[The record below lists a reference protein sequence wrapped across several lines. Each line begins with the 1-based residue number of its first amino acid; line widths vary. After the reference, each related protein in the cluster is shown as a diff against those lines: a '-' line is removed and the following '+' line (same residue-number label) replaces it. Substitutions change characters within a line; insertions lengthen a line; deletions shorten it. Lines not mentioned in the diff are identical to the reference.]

1 MTAATIATFRAAG
14 RLDEMGFAGWVGA
27 AAPGDRLEY
36 HRGFLVV
43 DTTPVVSKLAD
54 EDRVALRSLARRAWW
69 ASEQG
74 LVHLVQE
81 RLGPNRFA
89 YVAIA
94 RAKPRQAEVSLA
106 SLLVDAEA
114 A

>member
-14 RLDEMGFAGWVGA
+14 RLDEMAFAGWVGA
-27 AAPGDRLEY
+27 AAPGECLEY

-43 DTTPVVSKLAD
+43 DTTPVISKLAD
-54 EDRVALRSLARRAWW
+54 EDRTTLRCLARRAWW
-69 ASEQG
+69 ASEKG

-89 YVAIA
+89 YIAIT
-94 RAKPRQAEVSLA
+94 RPKPKTAEVSLGA
-106 SLLVDAEA
+106 LLVDAEA